1 MQRVS
6 TRTCRRADIGFADVL
21 IFTVFCVAWL
31 VAGGGAVR
39 SEAVVATTQ
48 PMPHT
53 WQTKAVMLTEDGA
66 IKRPPLLRA
75 AGIRRVLRPRART
88 EALPHARW
96 SSRPEARLWTR
107 AALSA
112 MKGPGRPLVRM
123 VPGDIQSWCPAYPM
137 AGPDQR
143 AAFWVGFMSALSKHE
158 STYRPDAVGGGGLW
172 YGLLQIL
179 PSTARLYK
187 CRARSGAA
195 LKDGPA
201 NLSCAIRIM
210 ARTVP
215 RDGVINAHLRGKKRS
230 WRGVSA
236 DWGPMRSAAKRR
248 DMERWLKQQSYCK
261 PMHSIRPH
269 LRPDTLVK
277 PVVADAET
285 VDAARSAVPEG

>member
-1 MQRVS
+1 L
-6 TRTCRRADIGFADVL
+6 GFAGAL
-21 IFTVFCVAWL
+21 ILGVFCAAWL
-31 VAGGGAVR
+31 VVSGGPVRAEAVAAAIQAAPHPPMKNVVMLSTGGAI
-39 SEAVVATTQ
+39 
-48 PMPHT
+48 M
-53 WQTKAVMLTEDGA
+53 
-66 IKRPPLLRA
+66 RPPLRPEAGLHRA
-75 AGIRRVLRPRART
+75 LRPRARN
-88 EALPHARW
+88 EVVPHARW
-96 SSRPEARLWTR
+96 SHRPEARLWTR

-112 MKGPGRPLVRM
+112 MKGQGKPLLRM
-123 VPGDIQSWCPAYPM
+123 VPGDIENWCPAYPM

-179 PSTARLYK
+179 PSTARLYN

-195 LKDGPA
+195 LKDGAA

-248 DMERWLKQQSYCK
+248 DMERWLKRQSYCK

-269 LRPDTLVK
+269 LRPDGLVK
-277 PVVADAET
+277 PVVAEAERL
-285 VDAARSAVPEG
+285 DAANVAVPEG